1 MKEEN
6 TFCSTLVDRIVTGY
20 PRAEAADICAE
31 LGYED
36 NLIDTGEIFGF
47 WVIEGP
53 QSIKDEFPVDKADL
67 PILITD
73 NHKPYKQRKVRNL
86 KWCMEVAFEDVLA
99 DVKQRD
105 YQDTHRAAAPLKQ
118 AEDAVLLD
126 TSDLNFEQSLAAM
139 KKIIAEKVN

>member
-1 MKEEN
+1 MK
-6 TFCSTLVDRIVTGY
+6 LLH
-20 PRAEAADICAE
+20 ICDE

-73 NHKPYKQRKVRNL
+73 NHKPYKQRKVRILNGAHTSFRS
-86 KWCMEVAFEDVLA
+86 WCLPCRTGYRTRLHA
-99 DVKQRD
+99 
-105 YQDTHRAAAPLKQ
+105 
-118 AEDAVLLD
+118 
-126 TSDLNFEQSLAAM
+126 
-139 KKIIAEKVN
+139 